1 MKEEDLEKIEKD
13 EIMAKAR
20 SFDDKAL
27 ADIYRRYYPQLLKFM
42 HYRVG
47 AEKAE
52 DLTSEVFL
60 KVLRSIDKQNGNF
73 EAWLYKIARNVII
86 DKARY
91 TGSRPEVP
99 MEDYVMDNITEKH
112 SVHNKINDAMDIQY
126 ALSKVS
132 DDHREFLILKFIQ
145 GLDNKKISEI
155 TGKSIGALR
164 ALQFRALKSIGEVG
178 QLIIDN

>member
-1 MKEEDLEKIEKD
+1 MREETFDIDEIIEK
-13 EIMAKAR
+13 AR
-20 SFDDKAL
+20 ECDDKAL
-27 ADIYRRYYPQLLKFM
+27 SALYRHYYSKVLKFM
-42 HYRVG
+42 HYRAG
-47 AEKAE
+47 SEKAE

-60 KVLRSIDKQNGNF
+60 KVLRSIDRQTGNF

-91 TGSRPEVP
+91 AGSRPEVP
-99 MEDYVMDNITEKH
+99 MEEHIMENISEKNG
-112 SVHNKINDAMDIQY
+112 VHKKINNDMDIQY
-126 ALSKVS
+126 ALSKVN

-164 ALQFRALKSIGEVG
+164 ALQFRALKSISETG
-178 QLIIDN
+178 DYA

>member
-1 MKEEDLEKIEKD
+1 MKEEYSEHIEI
-13 EIMAKAR
+13 EEMMSKAR
-20 SFDDKAL
+20 RFDDKAL
-27 ADIYRRYYPQLLKFM
+27 ADIYRHYYPKLLKFM

-99 MEDYVMDNITEKH
+99 MEEHIMDNLAEKK
-112 SVHNKINDAMDIQY
+112 SVHNTINDAMDIQY
-126 ALSKVS
+126 ALSTVS
-132 DDHREFLILKFIQ
+132 DDHREFLVLKFIQ
-145 GLDNKKISEI
+145 GLDNKKISEM

-164 ALQFRALKSIGEVG
+164 ALQFRALKAISQTG
-178 QLIIDN
+178 QLTMDN

>member
-1 MKEEDLEKIEKD
+1 MKEERSEQLNME
-13 EIMAKAR
+13 EIINRAKSGNDQAI
-20 SFDDKAL
+20 SKL
-27 ADIYRRYYPQLLKFM
+27 YQHYYPKVLKFM

-47 AEKAE
+47 PDKAE

-91 TGSRPEVP
+91 HGSRPEVP
-99 MEDYVMDNITEKH
+99 MEDYVMDNITEKK
-112 SVHNKINDAMDIQY
+112 SVHTEINNAMDIQY

-132 DDHREFLILKFIQ
+132 DDHREFLVLKFIQ

-164 ALQFRALKSIGEVG
+164 ALQFRALKALNAIG
-178 QLIIDN
+178 QLKMDN